1 MKLVR
6 RHRLV
11 ALILGLTLVVAACG
25 GDDDDGEETGDGG
38 GGAVTVGSA
47 DFAESSIVAEMY
59 AQVLEARGYDVTL
72 EPGIGSREVYFAA
85 LEGGEVDVVPEF
97 AGTLLSFL
105 DGEPTGDTDE
115 TVSRL
120 GDALPD
126 GLVALE
132 PADAQSANVF
142 VVTGE
147 TADEH
152 GLSSVSDLQG
162 MDDLVLGGP
171 PECPQR
177 PYCIPGLRDTYG
189 VDFSDRFRALD
200 AGGPITR
207 QALEQGEV
215 DVALLFSTDGAIQ
228 ENDWVIL
235 EDDEG
240 LQPAENV
247 LPVGRESVLDD
258 EARDALD
265 SVSAA
270 LDQDT
275 YVELVTRVNVDDEDP
290 EDVAREFLEEND
302 LL

>member
-1 MKLVR
+1 VKLVR

-11 ALILGLTLVVAACG
+11 ALILGLALVAAACG
-25 GDDDDGEETGDGG
+25 DDEPVEEGGGDGG
-38 GGAVTVGSA
+38 GGAITVGSA

-59 AQVLEARGYDVTL
+59 ALILEDRGYDVSL

-85 LEGGEVDVVPEF
+85 LENGEIDVVPEF

-105 DGEPTGDTDE
+105 EGEPSGDTDE
-115 TVSRL
+115 TVSKLR
-120 GDALPD
+120 DALPE
-126 GLVALE
+126 GLAALE
-132 PADAQSANVF
+132 PAAAQSANVF
-142 VVTGE
+142 VVTRE

-152 GLSSVSDLQG
+152 GLETVSDLAG
-162 MDDLVLGGP
+162 MSDMVLGGP

-189 VDFSDRFRALD
+189 VDFSDSFRALD

-207 QALEQGEV
+207 QALESGEV
-215 DVALLFSTDGAIQ
+215 DVALLFSTDGAIP
-228 ENDWVIL
+228 ENGWVIL

-247 LPVGRESVLDD
+247 LPVVRDEVVDP
-258 EARDALD
+258 EAREALD
-265 SVSAA
+265 AVSAE
-270 LDQDT
+270 LDQET
-275 YVELVTRVNVDDEDP
+275 YVDLVTRVNVDDEDP
-290 EDVAREFLEEND
+290 EDVAREFLEEHD